1 MKILQKALIGI
12 LLSFHLIGNAQ
23 WLSENDLYVYCCLE
37 CPTELKVVVI
47 DTMIHIDYSQVNIY
61 SIDVTY
67 LDYASNPIESVRYHA
82 RQPQRFNIKSLKNYI
97 ENEYGWIQFDI
108 LYIDNSSITYILPT
122 KKSYVPW

>member
-1 MKILQKALIGI
+1 MIGI
-12 LLSFHLIGNAQ
+12 LLSFQLIGNAQ

-37 CPTELKVVVI
+37 CPNELKVVVI
-47 DTMIHIDYSQVNIY
+47 DTMIHIDYSQVDIY

-67 LDYASNPIESVRYHA
+67 LDYASNFIESVRYHA

-108 LYIDNSSITYILPT
+108 LYIDNTNITYILPT

>member
-1 MKILQKALIGI
+1 MKLLQKALIGI

-37 CPTELKVVVI
+37 CPNELKVVVI
-47 DTMIHIDYSQVNIY
+47 DTMIHIDYSQVDIY
-61 SIDVTY
+61 IIDITY
-67 LDYASNPIESVRYHA
+67 LDYASNPIESVRYHT
-82 RQPQRFNIKSLKNYI
+82 RQSQRFNIKSLKNYI

-108 LYIDNSSITYILPT
+108 LYIDNTSITYILPT